1 MNWKGCTIALIG
13 IVGLALAGCA
23 SDDNDEG
30 TTSTGAGVTAATN
43 AFTSATLGL
52 DAIGSGDVSKSK
64 TLRDAMRRFNLSLKA
79 HRANVTPAQAEAC
92 SDGGSIEID
101 LSADG
106 LTTIFHDCVD
116 IDEVEDV
123 REYKD
128 GTLTFAETDT
138 GFTLVLNF
146 TERETRISDDVLLE
160 EEIQN
165 LTMTGTF
172 GGETVLCDGDEEPTS
187 FTVTINGT
195 SSEKEDEDGDGVLE
209 EDESQ
214 SFDDFTATMTVE
226 AYDSSGCEPADSTAS
241 ISGIVSV
248 TDNVDTDESF
258 TMNISSENPLV
269 ITEEAAE
276 GGTNSTVNGTFSFS
290 NDDCSTGTISIAT
303 IEPLFQPDSD
313 TVIDAIQE
321 NGEDDDD
328 DETCPTAGQLSV
340 TIGETTGTAT
350 FTETGGVHI
359 DSNGD
364 GTVDEMFDDC
374 DEASACA

>member
-23 SDDNDEG
+23 SDDGDEG

-52 DAIGSGDVSKSK
+52 DAMGGGDFSKSK
-64 TLRDAMRRFNLSLKA
+64 TLRDAMRRFNQSLKA
-79 HRANVTPAQAEAC
+79 RRANVTTAQSEAC
-92 SDGGSIEID
+92 PDGGNIEID

-106 LTTIFHDCVD
+106 LTTTFHDCVE
-116 IDEVEDV
+116 IDEVEDI

-128 GTLTFAETDT
+128 GTLSFAETNT
-138 GFTLVLNF
+138 GFTLVLDL

-160 EEIQN
+160 EDIQN

-172 GGETVLCDGDEEPTS
+172 GEETVLCDGDEEPTS
-187 FTVTINGT
+187 FTVTINGS

-248 TDNVDTDESF
+248 TDNVDSDESF

-276 GGTNSTVNGTFSFS
+276 GGTHSTVNGTFSFS

-321 NGEDDDD
+321 NGEDD